1 MIYRATDNPKLV
13 NIVLN
18 LREQMYRYRY
28 EYVKD
33 NADYEQ
39 LVQEHARI
47 MDGLRRHDKKYVK
60 GVMHT
65 HLENQMEGVREVIR
79 EQEENA

>member
-1 MIYRATDNPKLV
+1 
-13 NIVLN
+13 
-18 LREQMYRYRY
+18 
-28 EYVKD
+28 
-33 NADYEQ
+33 
-39 LVQEHARI
+39 